1 MSDTF
6 CLSPNEKVGIEM
18 IGKKYPSE
26 MKEYID
32 QKTGKVVKQLTSNGS
47 NNFHFYFTDNS
58 FTLGD
63 KEIYFLSDRSSPIPR
78 IYNLF
83 KMDLETGEMIQMTD
97 EPEGI
102 APSFHTKPPESD
114 IIVYVTGRLL
124 KKLDVT
130 TMETSVLYEE
140 RPGIKLGHPH
150 ISADKKYVGMARN
163 ESVEI
168 ERGANYKGFKESMFA
183 IKKGWITLISLDGK
197 QAFDVFEDTH
207 QLGHF
212 QFSPIHNSLATFCH
226 EGPWNLVQQRIWLL
240 DIRARSVE
248 PVYRQEEDDCIGH
261 EFWTNDGKIFF
272 DNRRKGHDG
281 TITVHKT
288 QATIQVKPE
297 TKQVPF
303 VGFTDENG
311 KLSRKIDVPY
321 YCNHYHSNRDNTL
334 LVGDDVE
341 DLVLIDISG
350 KTASIQTLCSHHT
363 SWNNQQTHCHPT
375 FSWNNEKILFASDR
389 EGVCNL
395 YLVDVPK

>member
-1 MSDTF
+1 
-6 CLSPNEKVGIEM
+6 M
-18 IGKKYPSE
+18 IGKEFPSE
-26 MKEYID
+26 IREYID
-32 QKTGKVVKQLTSNGS
+32 SKTGNVVKQLTTDGS

-58 FTLGD
+58 FSAD
-63 KEIYFLSDRSSPIPR
+63 DQDVYFVSDRSSKIPK

-83 KMDLETGEMIQMTD
+83 KMDLESGKIIQLTD

-102 APSFHTKPPESD
+102 SPSFHTKPPESD
-114 IIVYVTGRLL
+114 VIVYVTGSFV
-124 KKLDVT
+124 KKLDMSTLET
-130 TMETSVLYEE
+130 TVLYEVK
-140 RPGIKLGHPH
+140 PGIKLGHPH

-163 ESVEI
+163 ERVPI
-168 ERGANYKGFKESMFA
+168 ERGANYKGFKESMYA
-183 IKKGWITLISLDGK
+183 TKKGWITLISMDGK
-197 QAFDVFEDTH
+197 GAFDVFEDTH

-248 PVYRQEEDDCIGH
+248 PVYRQGEDDSIGH

-288 QATIQVKPE
+288 QATIEAPIE

-303 VGFTDENG
+303 VGFADENG
-311 KLSRKIDVPY
+311 QLIRKIDLPF
-321 YCNHYHSNRDNTL
+321 YCNHYHSNKENTL
-334 LVGDDVE
+334 LVGDEVD

-350 KTASIQTLCSHHT
+350 ETATIQTLCTHNT
-363 SWNNQQTHCHPT
+363 SWNTHQTHCHPT
-375 FSWNNEKILFASDR
+375 FSWSNDKVLFTSDR
-389 EGVCNL
+389 EGVCNI
-395 YLVDVPK
+395 YLVELPK